1 MSKIVSLI
9 LIATLFLNFGCC
21 SIFTSGPQ
29 KISVDSK
36 PQGAK
41 VRIGPYK
48 GMTPYK
54 VWMPRGKDYVIEV
67 SYGDKTDSQALS
79 KSIEPVYWVNIL
91 LWPGLIIDLATGSM
105 FRYDPLNYEFTFD
118 Q

>member
-1 MSKIVSLI
+1 MRKLVSLI
-9 LIATLFLNFGCC
+9 LIATLFLNSGCC

-41 VRIGPYK
+41 VKIGQYK
-48 GMTPYK
+48 GMTPYE

-67 SYGDKTDSQALS
+67 TYGNKTDSQALG

-105 FRYDPLNYEFTFD
+105 FRYDPLHYEFTFD